1 MTGYY
6 DYVLGLIPAA
16 LIGVT
21 AFLNMVGLSLVIAL
35 PAGAAAAAGLIA
47 HAMFIKNP
55 VVDEGHA
62 TAGPSV
68 VSATRRSVGSTPKRA
83 DGSTTERS
91 VGQSFERADGPSDDG
106 AVDRSLDRY
115 SGRSRTGGAS
125 D

>member
-16 LIGVT
+16 LIGVP
-21 AFLNMVGLSLVIAL
+21 AFLNMVGLSLTAAL
-35 PAGAAAAAGLIA
+35 PAGAAVAAGLIA
-47 HAMFIKNP
+47 HAMFIKGP
-55 VVDEGHA
+55 VADEGRA
-62 TAGPSV
+62 AVGQSV
-68 VSATRRSVGSTPKRA
+68 GSTMRRSVGSTPKRA
-83 DGSTTERS
+83 VRSTTERS